1 LRQLRHHLRATHQ
14 QRIKL
19 VSLSPAELEMRFGF
33 ADTFAC
39 SNPLFHIF
47 AAGALIEYLES
58 VARRSHQMPTKRQ
71 KLEEALAV
79 RWGRTWGH
87 VNRGEYPVALLRC
100 PFLRSHE
107 NR

>member
-1 LRQLRHHLRATHQ
+1 
-14 QRIKL
+14 
-19 VSLSPAELEMRFGF
+19 MRFGF

-47 AAGALIEYLES
+47 AAGALIEYSES

-79 RWGRTWGH
+79 RWGRTWGTSIEGNTLLH
-87 VNRGEYPVALLRC
+87 CLDALFYDPMRTPESLLFQGFVFRA
-100 PFLRSHE
+100 LASL
-107 NR
+107 